1 MGYPDPLDPPY
12 IHRIPRIPRFFWP
25 DTDLNNAQPSDTQH
39 TYEDY
44 LHVSVLVVVCPTP
57 APSPSQVETPTT
69 TPTPTPIPIPIP
81 TLGLDAA
88 DCPIFD
94 WMTRRGSYYHKTYHK
109 LIRNFRKK
117 HNCCPKQFN
126 KK

>member
-1 MGYPDPLDPPY
+1 MGYPDPPIATLYPVSLF
-12 IHRIPRIPRFFWP
+12 FFWP

-69 TPTPTPIPIPIP
+69 TPTPIPIPIP

-94 WMTRRGSYYHKTYHK
+94 WMTRRGSYNHRTYHK

-117 HNCCPKQFN
+117 PIVGQN
-126 KK
+126 KLIKK